1 MNFINNKNK
10 NLLFDFTL
18 IIISTIPYWLL
29 YDLESIDRVLAFIL
43 FSYFVFFFVAFYLM
57 KVSLNI

>member
-18 IIISTIPYWLL
+18 IIISTIPYWLP

-43 FSYFVFFFVAFYLM
+43 FSYFVFFLLLFI
-57 KVSLNI
+57 S